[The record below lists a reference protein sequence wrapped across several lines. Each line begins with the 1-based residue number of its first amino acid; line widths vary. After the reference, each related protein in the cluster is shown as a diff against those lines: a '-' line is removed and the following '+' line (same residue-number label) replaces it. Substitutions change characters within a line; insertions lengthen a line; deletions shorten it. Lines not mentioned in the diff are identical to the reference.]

1 MKAGLDKMNPMKA
14 IEKLKGKI
22 KPVIQEMLE
31 KNPFVKKI
39 MSWISSK
46 GKGAVKWVLGNV
58 KKIAGNPKL
67 KNLADGLKKS
77 KGSTKAL
84 GPVDKIITALMTLID
99 YVKFGESP
107 INAILKGL
115 GGLVGYGL
123 GFTAAQAA
131 IPVPGSGF
139 LGGIAGSVLGEVI
152 AHQSLKLLAAGT
164 PLDEMEDPVMGK
176 EDIAAGKP
184 ARMLLRNPED
194 LGKHMKAP
202 NIQANK
208 DAKEV
213 SESTDYENTSG
224 GEGTTALITVPTSTS
239 SSSKTNNQGG
249 GSGISG
255 GSKDNAS
262 DPTLVLYQG
271 K

>member
-1 MKAGLDKMNPMKA
+1 MCIRDRFVINTAIKAAKLILKGAIKVAQTAGKVINFVSKGKAGQAVNAIKAKGSKLLTGIKGKASGILSKVNPKNWKAPKIQAPSWWKKGTSFVSKKASQVKGAVTGAWGKLGNTLKEATKNLSKYIDDISGPLKKAGQNLGNSMKAGLDKMNPMKA

-107 INAILKGL
+107 IYAIL
-115 GGLVGYGL
+115 
-123 GFTAAQAA
+123 
-131 IPVPGSGF
+131 
-139 LGGIAGSVLGEVI
+139 
-152 AHQSLKLLAAGT
+152 
-164 PLDEMEDPVMGK
+164 
-176 EDIAAGKP
+176 
-184 ARMLLRNPED
+184 
-194 LGKHMKAP
+194 
-202 NIQANK
+202 
-208 DAKEV
+208 
-213 SESTDYENTSG
+213 
-224 GEGTTALITVPTSTS
+224 
-239 SSSKTNNQGG
+239 
-249 GSGISG
+249 
-255 GSKDNAS
+255 
-262 DPTLVLYQG
+262 
-271 K
+271 

>member
-1 MKAGLDKMNPMKA
+1 MKYIINL
-14 IEKLKGKI
+14 
-22 KPVIQEMLE
+22 
-31 KNPFVKKI
+31 
-39 MSWISSK
+39 
-46 GKGAVKWVLGNV
+46 GASTQ
-58 KKIAGNPKL
+58 
-67 KNLADGLKKS
+67 LKKLATGGIAS
-77 KGSTKAL
+77 SGSPKAV

-139 LGGIAGSVLGEVI
+139 LGGIAGSVLGEII

-202 NIQANK
+202 NIQAGD
-208 DAKEV
+208 DANAV
-213 SESTDYENTSG
+213 STSTGYEDTSG
-224 GEGTTALITVPTSTS
+224 GEGTTAIIPVPVSKS

-249 GSGISG
+249 GSGISD
-255 GSKDNAS
+255 GSKDNAG